1 LLATASAAAA
11 AAAIQYLFL
20 DQLWLIFL
28 EVERSL
34 H

>member
-11 AAAIQYLFL
+11 AAMQYLFL